1 MPLINRGN
9 FNMKNK
15 DLKDKVNATKSLTT
29 IDPFTFYSLDTF
41 DSNEL
46 KKFKKRHWLYIVY
59 PESAPSDWMEML
71 KQSGLQFAVSPLH
84 DQDLDVAG
92 NKKKPHWHIIVSFD
106 GPTTFNTASTYCEV
120 TKGPY
125 PTACGNV
132 RGAYEYFTHKN
143 DPDKYQYNPLD
154 IKEFNGFTMEL
165 SSKEFLRIKKE
176 LANLILKE
184 NISEIT
190 EFDLI
195 VRMMYQD
202 DYYEVATNSTYYFN
216 SLIKSLHHNK
226 EAVEK
231 RMKMIKGQVA
241 GTVDKNQEEKDDESC
256 GE

>member
-1 MPLINRGN
+1 M
-9 FNMKNK
+9 
-15 DLKDKVNATKSLTT
+15 
-29 IDPFTFYSLDTF
+29 
-41 DSNEL
+41 
-46 KKFKKRHWLYIVY
+46 
-59 PESAPSDWMEML
+59 
-71 KQSGLQFAVSPLH
+71 
-84 DQDLDVAG
+84 
-92 NKKKPHWHIIVSFD
+92 
-106 GPTTFNTASTYCEV
+106 
-120 TKGPY
+120 
-125 PTACGNV
+125 

-241 GTVDKNQEEKDDESC
+241 GTVNKNQEEKDNESC
-256 GE
+256 SE